1 MADIGI
7 CCVVCGRPLRNGDDR
22 VVCPLCGAPYHR
34 GCYPA
39 SGCRFADRHGDGFC
53 WRPPLRRQDEDA
65 CVCPNCGSVCPQ
77 GAQRCPHCGVP
88 FSAPEPVRLP
98 PEVSPDVFYADF
110 SPYIGIAPDSRLDG
124 CRAVDT
130 ALFLG
135 PNAGYYLAQFFRL
148 SLGKSSFSWN
158 WAAALF
164 PLEWA
169 LYRKQYCLFAALS
182 AVWLPAAA
190 LGAAAL
196 FWAFPQL
203 SLPAT
208 LSLLTGSSGTAFP
221 LAPWILWQVSA
232 FIRWCVRVFA
242 ATRGNHYYRRLAARR
257 IRTVPD
263 GTEDVRR
270 QALRRLG
277 GVSWPLP
284 VVFDAICA
292 GFTLLG
298 LAIGGKI

>member
-1 MADIGI
+1 MGVSAA
-7 CCVVCGRPLRNGDDR
+7 V
-22 VVCPLCGAPYHR
+22 
-34 GCYPA
+34 A
-39 SGCRFADRHGDGFC
+39 SGDTFASDRQQRHG
-53 WRPPLRRQDEDA
+53 
-65 CVCPNCGSVCPQ
+65 
-77 GAQRCPHCGVP
+77 
-88 FSAPEPVRLP
+88 
-98 PEVSPDVFYADF
+98 
-110 SPYIGIAPDSRLDG
+110 
-124 CRAVDT
+124 
-130 ALFLG
+130 
-135 PNAGYYLAQFFRL
+135 
-148 SLGKSSFSWN
+148 
-158 WAAALF
+158 
-164 PLEWA
+164 
-169 LYRKQYCLFAALS
+169 
-182 AVWLPAAA
+182 
-190 LGAAAL
+190 
-196 FWAFPQL
+196 
-203 SLPAT
+203 
-208 LSLLTGSSGTAFP
+208 FP

>member
-1 MADIGI
+1 MTFAGVRRSD
-7 CCVVCGRPLRNGDDR
+7 GRMRT
-22 VVCPLCGAPYHR
+22 
-34 GCYPA
+34 PA
-39 SGCRFADRHGDGFC
+39 SAKTAGLSA
-53 WRPPLRRQDEDA
+53 RRGQ
-65 CVCPNCGSVCPQ
+65 S
-77 GAQRCPHCGVP
+77 GAPHCGVP

-169 LYRKQYCLFAALS
+169 LYRKQYRLFAVLS

-196 FWAFPQL
+196 FRAFPQL
-203 SLPAT
+203 SLPAIF
-208 LSLLTGSSGTAFP
+208 SLLTGSSGTAFP
-221 LAPWILWQVSA
+221 LTPWILWQVSA

-242 ATRGNHYYRRLAARR
+242 ATRGNHYYRRSAAKR
-257 IRTVPD
+257 IRAVPD
-263 GTEDVRR
+263 GTEDMRR

-277 GVSWPLP
+277 GVFWQLP
-284 VVFDAICA
+284 VVFDALCA